1 MNTTE
6 LKKLAEA
13 ATPGPWITDDW
24 ASTDSDGAINVC
36 GTSVMAPK
44 SLCGVFTVAL
54 EGDGTNDVDY
64 IAAANPAAILK
75 LLAINA
81 ELVEALKG
89 LDEAYCRAGPQ
100 LTRDERNIDRKRLI
114 IARAALAKA
123 EGGEL

>member
-13 ATPGPWITDDW
+13 ATPGPWVHATDIGQIG
-24 ASTDSDGAINVC
+24 SIETLH
-36 GTSVMAPK
+36 GTVVAQSQ
-44 SLCGVFTVAL
+44 SLIC
-54 EGDGTNDVDY
+54 DDVRKQRDNNSKY

-81 ELVEALKG
+81 ELVEALKDFGVHTRDCGVNNYRFNSPCICG
-89 LDEAYCRAGPQ
+89 LDSAV
-100 LTRDERNIDRKRLI
+100 
-114 IARAALAKA
+114 AKA

>member
-13 ATPGPWITDDW
+13 ATPGPWIAGDDE
-24 ASTDSDGAINVC
+24 DSDYFLVG
-36 GTSVMAPK
+36 PHD
-44 SLCGVFTVAL
+44 
-54 EGDGTNDVDY
+54 GDGLVFHPVVTLHTEANADY

-81 ELVEALKG
+81 ELVEALKACMNG
-89 LDEAYCRAGPQ
+89 CEFRSIGGDSPAWHQKQMPSNEA
-100 LTRDERNIDRKRLI
+100 LNK
-114 IARAALAKA
+114 ARAALAKS